1 MSTTGRKARCCF
13 TGKVAGL
20 EPELNAVRVAV
31 RGVVLLSLASFL
43 TGCIV
48 IPAGHRH
55 RHGYTSV
62 VVPVKVDRRD
72 DRRDGRGRD
81 HYRDYRDDSGPRRW

>member
-1 MSTTGRKARCCF
+1 VSTTGRAARCRF

-20 EPELNAVRVAV
+20 ESELNAVQVAV

-48 IPAGHRH
+48 IPAGHR

-62 VVPVKVDRRD
+62 IVPVKVDRRD

-81 HYRDYRDDSGPRRW
+81 HYRDHRDDSGPRRW

>member
-1 MSTTGRKARCCF
+1 VSTTGRKARCRF

-31 RGVVLLSLASFL
+31 RGVVLVSLAGFL

-62 VVPVKVDRRD
+62 VVPVKVERRD
-72 DRRDGRGRD
+72 DRRDGYGRGYDRS
-81 HYRDYRDDSGPRRW
+81 YRDDSGPRRW